1 MSQTRRRALKLTIDS
16 SYIKELADRIFTIE
30 GRLGGEAGGP
40 NGTTPGRQSDESF
53 SSPAVGDKRP
63 YESISGENLS
73 AATPTKSG
81 AAWGTEPRPIQPYQ
95 SSASRPSLSVN
106 DFSPRAIAPATPT
119 PRVLP
124 VSLMDELPDGPSDHF
139 REIDDDDFQV

>member
-1 MSQTRRRALKLTIDS
+1 MSQTRRQALTLTIES

-30 GRLGGEAGGP
+30 GRLGGGAEGP
-40 NGTTPGRQSDESF
+40 NGTPGRQSDESF

-73 AATPTKSG
+73 AATPTKPG
-81 AAWGTEPRPIQPYQ
+81 AAWGAEPRPIQPYQ

-124 VSLMDELPDGPSDHF
+124 VSLMDGLPDGPSDHF

>member
-1 MSQTRRRALKLTIDS
+1 MSQTRRRTLTLTIDS

-30 GRLGGEAGGP
+30 GRLGGGADAP
-40 NGTTPGRQSDESF
+40 NGTPGRQSDESF
-53 SSPAVGDKRP
+53 PSPAAGDKRP

-73 AATPTKSG
+73 AATPTKPG

-124 VSLMDELPDGPSDHF
+124 VSLMDGLPDGPSEHF